1 MFNVVAYL
9 PLQLMGSASVL
20 YEQCQFNNYVNTVAD
35 LVSGDW
41 GSIANRLVS
50 IGTDSFLNYEKYAN

>member
-1 MFNVVAYL
+1 
-9 PLQLMGSASVL
+9 MGSTSVL